1 MHKYFVTT
9 KTIKVRL
16 TKVKVVR
23 SCLTT
28 FLLCIK
34 KGGSLMDETILEK
47 TEGRVSY
54 HDSVEEMLK
63 RIREDG
69 MPNVFD
75 RWVSQEK
82 IRCKFCLEGLSCQL
96 CSQGPCR
103 INLNGEQQKGV
114 CGIGPDGMAMRN
126 MLLRNIM
133 GAGTYS
139 HHAYEA
145 FRTLRATGE
154 EKTPFT
160 IKDEYKLKW
169 MCDKVGINANQEINK
184 MAVDLANFLESE
196 MGKDVDEPS
205 IMVDVFAPRKR
216 KNVWKSLGIYPSG
229 VVHEEQ
235 NAVAS
240 CLTNVDGD
248 YVSLAKKAMR
258 LGLATIYT
266 AQIGLEMVQDI
277 LFGTPMPHEVNVDLG
292 IMDPEYVNIVFNGH
306 QPWPGVATI
315 QKAKMNEIQEKAKAA
330 GAKGLRIVG
339 SIETGQELLQRFE
352 VDDVFVGLMG
362 NWLAIEPLLATGTV
376 DVLAMEENCSPPAI
390 DHYAEKYQ
398 VTLVGVST
406 IIGIPGL
413 NHMIPYNPANVDEMA
428 DKLIDLAIENFKKR
442 KGNVIPKVPK
452 ITQKAI
458 AGFSTEAIL
467 NALGNRLDPLVD
479 VIAAGK
485 IKGIVALA
493 NCSTL
498 RNGPQ
503 DWNTVNLVKEL
514 IKKDILVVAGG
525 CGNHALE
532 VAGLCNLDAL
542 NITGEG
548 LKEVCSML
556 KIPPVLSFGTCT
568 DTGRISM
575 LVTELANHLDV
586 DVPDLPIAV
595 TAPEWM
601 EQKATIDG
609 VFAVAYGAYT
619 HLSPTPFLT
628 GAEKLVKLLTE
639 DVEGLTGGK
648 IALGDD
654 PIQVANNIEAHILS
668 KRKAMGLS

>member
-1 MHKYFVTT
+1 MP
-9 KTIKVRL
+9 
-16 TKVKVVR
+16 
-23 SCLTT
+23 
-28 FLLCIK
+28 
-34 KGGSLMDETILEK
+34 ETILEK
-47 TEGRVSY
+47 SEGRVSY
-54 HDSVEEMLK
+54 HNSVEEMLP

-69 MPNVFD
+69 MSNVFD
-75 RWVSQEK
+75 RWAKQEK
-82 IRCKFCLEGLSCQL
+82 IRCNFCLQGLSCQQ
-96 CSQGPCR
+96 CSNGPCR
-103 INLNGEQQKGV
+103 ISEKSGQDKGV
-114 CGIGPDGMAMRN
+114 CGIGADAMAMRK
-126 MLLRNIM
+126 LLLQNIM

-154 EKTPFT
+154 GKTPFK
-160 IKDEYKLKW
+160 IADPDKLKW
-169 MCDKVGINANQEINK
+169 MCETLGINANQDANQ
-184 MAVDLANFLESE
+184 MAIQLADLLNRQMNIGTE
-196 MGKDVDEPS
+196 EPNL
-205 IMVDVFAPRKR
+205 MVEAFAPKKR
-216 KNVWKSLGIYPSG
+216 KQIWRDLHIYPAG
-229 VVHEEQ
+229 AVHEEQ

-248 YVSLAKKAMR
+248 YVSLALKALR
-258 LGLATIYT
+258 LGLATIYN

-277 LFGTPMPHEVNVDLG
+277 LFGTPHPHEVTVDLG
-292 IMDPEYVNIVFNGH
+292 IMDPDYINIVFNGH
-306 QPWPGVATI
+306 QPWAGVATI
-315 QKAKMNEIQEKAKAA
+315 QKARTPEIQARAKAA

-352 VDDVFVGLMG
+352 TDAVFVGLMG
-362 NWLAIEPLLATGTV
+362 NWLSIEPLLATGTV

-390 DHYAEKYQ
+390 DMYAEKYQ
-398 VTLVGVST
+398 VTMVSVST
-406 IIGIPGL
+406 IIGVPGL
-413 NHMIPYNPANVDEMA
+413 EHKIPYHPCDVESMA
-428 DKLIDLAIENFKKR
+428 DQLINLSIENFKKR
-442 KGNVIPKVPK
+442 HGNIVAKVPQ

-458 AGFSTEAIL
+458 AGFSTEAVL
-467 NALGNRLDPLVD
+467 GVLGNKLDPLVD

-485 IKGIVALA
+485 IKGVVALA

-503 DWNTVNLVKEL
+503 DWNTVNLTKEL
-514 IKKDILVVAGG
+514 IKKDILVIAGG

-532 VAGLCNLDAL
+532 VAGLCNLEAVKMA
-542 NITGEG
+542 GKG
-548 LKEVCSML
+548 LGEVCSAL

-575 LVTELANHLDV
+575 LVTALADHLDV
-586 DVPDLPIAV
+586 DVPQLPIAV

-619 HLSPTPFLT
+619 HLSPTPFVT
-628 GAEKLVKLLTE
+628 GAPQLVKLLTQ

-654 PIQVANNIEAHILS
+654 PVEVANNIEAHILA
-668 KRKAMGLS
+668 KRKGLGLS

>member
-1 MHKYFVTT
+1 MN
-9 KTIKVRL
+9 
-16 TKVKVVR
+16 
-23 SCLTT
+23 
-28 FLLCIK
+28 
-34 KGGSLMDETILEK
+34 ETIMER

-69 MPNVFD
+69 MSNVFD
-75 RWVSQEK
+75 RWALQEK
-82 IRCKFCLEGLSCQL
+82 IRCKFCLQGLSCQL

-103 INLNGEQQKGV
+103 ISEKGGQDKGV
-114 CGIGPDGMAMRN
+114 CGIGPDAMAMRN
-126 MLLRNIM
+126 FLLRNIM

-145 FRTLRATGE
+145 YRTLRATAEG
-154 EKTPFT
+154 KTPFK
-160 IKDEYKLKW
+160 IADPGKLKW
-169 MCDKVGINANQEINK
+169 LCEKVGIDTSQDINQ
-184 MAVDLANFLESE
+184 MAIQLADFLEKE
-196 MGKDVDEPS
+196 MAKDPDDPS
-205 IMVDVFAPRKR
+205 VMVDVFAPRKR
-216 KNVWKSLGIYPSG
+216 KKVWKDAGIYPAG

-248 YVSLAKKAMR
+248 YVSLAKKGLR
-258 LGLATIYT
+258 LGLSTIYT

-277 LFGTPMPHEVNVDLG
+277 LFGTPKPHEVNVDLG

-306 QPWPGVATI
+306 QPWAGVATLM
-315 QKAKMNEIQEKAKAA
+315 KAKTPEIQQRAKEA

-339 SIETGQELLQRFE
+339 SIETGQELLQRFQ

-362 NWLAIEPLLATGTV
+362 NWLSIEPLLATGTV
-376 DVLAMEENCSPPAI
+376 DVIAMEENCSPPAI

-398 VTLVGVST
+398 ITLVSVST

-413 NHMIPYNPANVDEMA
+413 QHELPYNPAEVDAMA
-428 DKLIDLAIENFKKR
+428 DRLIELGIENFKKR
-442 KGNVIPKVPK
+442 KGKIVPKVPK
-452 ITQKAI
+452 IIQKAI
-458 AGFSTEAIL
+458 AGFSTEAVL
-467 NALGNRLDPLVD
+467 EALGNSLDPLVD

-485 IKGIVALA
+485 IKGVVALV

-514 IKKDILVVAGG
+514 IKKDILVVSGG

-532 VAGLCNLDAL
+532 VAGLCSLEAREMA
-542 NITGEG
+542 GSG
-548 LKEVCSML
+548 LKEICNML
-556 KIPPVLSFGTCT
+556 NIPPVLSFGTCT

-586 DVPDLPIAV
+586 DIPDLPIAV

-609 VFAVAYGAYT
+609 MFAVAYGAYT
-619 HLSPTPFLT
+619 HLSPTPFVT
-628 GAEKLVKLLTE
+628 GAPKLVQLLTE
-639 DVEGLTGGK
+639 DIEKLVGGK
-648 IALGDD
+648 VALGDD
-654 PIQVANNIEAHILS
+654 PKEAAKDIENHIIE
-668 KRKAMGLS
+668 KRQKMGLNN

>member
-1 MHKYFVTT
+1 M
-9 KTIKVRL
+9 
-16 TKVKVVR
+16 
-23 SCLTT
+23 S
-28 FLLCIK
+28 
-34 KGGSLMDETILEK
+34 ETILER

-69 MPNVFD
+69 MSNVFD
-75 RWVSQEK
+75 RWAYQEK

-103 INLNGEQQKGV
+103 INLKGEQQKGV
-114 CGIGPDGMAMRN
+114 CGIGPDAMAMRN
-126 MLLRNIM
+126 LLLKNIM
-133 GAGTYS
+133 GAGTYG

-145 FRTLRATGE
+145 FRTLKATGE
-154 EKTPFT
+154 GKTPFK
-160 IKDEYKLKW
+160 IKDVDKLKW
-169 MCDKVGINANQEINK
+169 MCEKVGIDTNK
-184 MAVDLANFLESE
+184 DTNSMAIELAEFLMKE
-196 MGKDVDEPS
+196 MRKGADEKEV
-205 IMVDVFAPRKR
+205 MVDVFAPRKR
-216 KNVWKSLGIYPSG
+216 KQVWKDLGVYPAG
-229 VVHEEQ
+229 VEHEEQ

-248 YVSLAKKAMR
+248 YVSLAKKALR
-258 LGLATIYT
+258 LGIATIYS

-277 LFGTPMPHEVNVDLG
+277 LFGTPMPHEVTVDLG
-292 IMDPEYVNIVFNGH
+292 IMDPDYVNIVFNGH
-306 QPWPGVATI
+306 QPWAGVATM
-315 QKAKMNEIQEKAKAA
+315 QKAKTKEVQDRAKAA

-376 DVLAMEENCSPPAI
+376 DVYAMEENCSPPAI

-398 VTLVGVST
+398 LALVGVST
-406 IIGIPGL
+406 IIAVPGMQEL
-413 NHMIPYNPANVDEMA
+413 IPYNPSEVDAMA
-428 DKLIDLAIENFKKR
+428 DKLIDIAIDNFKKR
-442 KGNVIPKVPK
+442 KEKVTPMVPK

-458 AGFSTEAIL
+458 AGFSTEAVL
-467 NALGNRLDPLVD
+467 KALGGKLDPLVD

-485 IKGIVALA
+485 IKGVVALA

-498 RNGPQ
+498 RNGPH
-503 DWNTVNLVKEL
+503 DWNTVNLVKQL

-532 VAGLCNLDAL
+532 VAGLCNLEA
-542 NITGEG
+542 IEMAGRG
-548 LKEVCSML
+548 LKEVCNML

-575 LVTELANHLDV
+575 LVTALADHLDA
-586 DVPDLPIAV
+586 DIPDLPIAV

-628 GAEKLVKLLTE
+628 GAKDLVKLLTE

-654 PIQVANNIEAHILS
+654 PVEVANNIEAHIIS
-668 KRKAMGLS
+668 KRKGMGLS